1 MAVRP
6 IPEGYSSV
14 TPYLIIRDAARAID
28 YYKLAFNATEIMR
41 FDGPGGTV
49 AHAELQIGNS
59 RLMLGDESPQMGHK
73 SPQTLGGSSVGLMIY
88 VKDSDAMFTRAL
100 NAGGEEARPME
111 NQFYGD
117 RSGTLNDPF
126 GHQWTIATHVED
138 VSEAEMKRRMEA
150 AMSAAE

>member
-1 MAVRP
+1 MPVRP

-14 TPYLIIRDAARAID
+14 TPYLIVSGAARAID
-28 YYKLAFNATEIMR
+28 YYKLAFDATEIMR
-41 FDGPGGTV
+41 FEGPGGTI
-49 AHAELQIGNS
+49 AHAELQIGDS
-59 RLMLGDESPQMGHK
+59 RIMLGDESPQMGHK

-88 VKDSDAMFTRAL
+88 VKDVDPVFERAV
-100 NAGGEEARPME
+100 NAGGEEVRPLQ

-138 VSEAEMKRRMEA
+138 VAQDEMKRRMEA
-150 AMSAAE
+150 ATSATK

>member
-6 IPEGYSSV
+6 IPKGYSSV
-14 TPYLIIRDAARAID
+14 TPYLIVSGAVRAID
-28 YYKLAFNATEIMR
+28 YYKLAFDATEIMR
-41 FDGPGGTV
+41 FEGPGGTL

-59 RLMLGDESPQMGHK
+59 RIMLADEAPQMGHK

-88 VKDSDAMFTRAL
+88 VPDVDTVFKRAL
-100 NAGGEEARPME
+100 NAGGEEVRALQ

-126 GHQWTIATHVED
+126 GHQWTVATHVED
-138 VSEAEMKRRMEA
+138 VSEEEMKRRMEA
-150 AMSAAE
+150 AVSAAE